1 MSVGENTPRPRPRYK
16 HGSVSMLA
24 GQIVGA
30 IYSIPYQVLPDGFE
44 DWRPFFDSEHT
55 HGLVFGL
62 VSWIIY
68 ELYEL
73 RKR

>member
-1 MSVGENTPRPRPRYK
+1 
-16 HGSVSMLA
+16 MLA